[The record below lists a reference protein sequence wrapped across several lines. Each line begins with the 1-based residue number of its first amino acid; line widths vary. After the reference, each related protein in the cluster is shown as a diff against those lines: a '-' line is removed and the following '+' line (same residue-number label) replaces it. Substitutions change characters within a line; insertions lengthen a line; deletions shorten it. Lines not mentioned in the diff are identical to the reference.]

1 MDVFEV
7 SEKLEGINIVP
18 DIVAWAQKQTG
29 TYDVVNKLREADA
42 FPPWVF
48 NCVDFYEV
56 KRKEV
61 LKIVD
66 CAPFQYVSAARRVFK
81 YSVLFYQSNPVC
93 LLATGLV
100 LGENWSAL
108 WLNPSYLNHV
118 IEKLLAYRK
127 TEYLTSIDFRGQTMW
142 SQAYENA
149 FVIYNDR
156 PYIRINS
163 DAGEYTDVLLQR
175 WDNQRAK
182 ASKLQLSR
190 ESATVWN
197 LDNKYSV
204 TDKLIM
210 SRKDFDDEYC
220 PYREVVSVAELP
232 FHLTEMRFS

>member
-1 MDVFEV
+1 MIDLE
-7 SEKLEGINIVP
+7 EKLEGINIIP
-18 DIVAWAQKQTG
+18 DLVAWAQKQTG
-29 TYDVVNKLREADA
+29 TYDVVDILRGADT
-42 FPPWVF
+42 FPSWVF
-48 NCVDFYEV
+48 AALDFH
-56 KRKEV
+56 RIKEV
-61 LKIVD
+61 QALRLVD
-66 CAPFQYVSAARRVFK
+66 CDPFRYISASRMVFK
-81 YSVLFYQSNPVC
+81 YRVLFYQYSPVC
-93 LLATGLV
+93 LLTTGFLV
-100 LGENWSAL
+100 AGEQWRSL

-118 IEKLLAYRK
+118 IEKLLQYRK

-142 SQAYENA
+142 SQAYEHA
-149 FVIYNDR
+149 FVLYNDR

-204 TDKLIM
+204 TYKLIM
-210 SRKDFDDEYC
+210 SRKDFDDEYR